1 MKILI
6 AYTASG
12 TSDNPF
18 VRLLA
23 DGIRACGYEVVC
35 SVEEFRSNAADYDIV
50 HLQWPEEL
58 FRWKA
63 PAPADVDTLEQQ
75 LQTLKNNGI
84 PLIYTRHNTLP
95 HHGNPLVAEAYGLVE
110 RYADAIVHLGDC
122 SLREFTAAHPDSEQL
137 QVMIPHHI
145 YEGLYDMDIT
155 RDAGRRALGIP
166 ADRLVVLAFGAFRH
180 AEERR
185 LVWGA
190 FRRLHYPAKFLLAP
204 RLWPYTRRGSRFK
217 GLKRLAGRLLYAAAH
232 SAEGFF
238 DSGITSP
245 DR

>member
-63 PAPADVDTLEQQ
+63 PAPV
-75 LQTLKNNGI
+75 
-84 PLIYTRHNTLP
+84 PLLP
-95 HHGNPLVAEAYGLVE
+95 VRRE
-110 RYADAIVHLGDC
+110 
-122 SLREFTAAHPDSEQL
+122 LR
-137 QVMIPHHI
+137 
-145 YEGLYDMDIT
+145 
-155 RDAGRRALGIP
+155 
-166 ADRLVVLAFGAFRH
+166 
-180 AEERR
+180 
-185 LVWGA
+185 
-190 FRRLHYPAKFLLAP
+190 
-204 RLWPYTRRGSRFK
+204 
-217 GLKRLAGRLLYAAAH
+217 
-232 SAEGFF
+232 
-238 DSGITSP
+238 SP
-245 DR
+245 G

>member
-63 PAPADVDTLEQQ
+63 PVTTPCRT
-75 LQTLKNNGI
+75 T
-84 PLIYTRHNTLP
+84 
-95 HHGNPLVAEAYGLVE
+95 
-110 RYADAIVHLGDC
+110 AIR
-122 SLREFTAAHPDSEQL
+122 S
-137 QVMIPHHI
+137 
-145 YEGLYDMDIT
+145 
-155 RDAGRRALGIP
+155 
-166 ADRLVVLAFGAFRH
+166 
-180 AEERR
+180 
-185 LVWGA
+185 W
-190 FRRLHYPAKFLLAP
+190 P
-204 RLWPYTRRGSRFK
+204 RLT
-217 GLKRLAGRLLYAAAH
+217 
-232 SAEGFF
+232 
-238 DSGITSP
+238 D
-245 DR
+245 

>member
-84 PLIYTRHNTLP
+84 PLIYPCRTT
-95 HHGNPLVAEAYGLVE
+95 
-110 RYADAIVHLGDC
+110 AIR
-122 SLREFTAAHPDSEQL
+122 S
-137 QVMIPHHI
+137 
-145 YEGLYDMDIT
+145 
-155 RDAGRRALGIP
+155 
-166 ADRLVVLAFGAFRH
+166 
-180 AEERR
+180 
-185 LVWGA
+185 W
-190 FRRLHYPAKFLLAP
+190 P
-204 RLWPYTRRGSRFK
+204 RLT
-217 GLKRLAGRLLYAAAH
+217 
-232 SAEGFF
+232 
-238 DSGITSP
+238 D
-245 DR
+245 